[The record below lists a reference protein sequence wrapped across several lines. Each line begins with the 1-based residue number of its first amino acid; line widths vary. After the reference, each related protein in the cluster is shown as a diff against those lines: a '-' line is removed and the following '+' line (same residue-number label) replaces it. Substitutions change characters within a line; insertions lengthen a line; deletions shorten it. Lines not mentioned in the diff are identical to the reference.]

1 MRSYVIHR
9 ETLQEITYDKFFNEL
24 RFFLTHKNYSYYCGN
39 ENMLKEF
46 RKRSYYA

>member
-1 MRSYVIHR
+1 MRSYVIPR

-24 RFFLTHKNYSYYCGN
+24 HFFLTYKNSYYGGN
-39 ENMLKEF
+39 ENILEEF